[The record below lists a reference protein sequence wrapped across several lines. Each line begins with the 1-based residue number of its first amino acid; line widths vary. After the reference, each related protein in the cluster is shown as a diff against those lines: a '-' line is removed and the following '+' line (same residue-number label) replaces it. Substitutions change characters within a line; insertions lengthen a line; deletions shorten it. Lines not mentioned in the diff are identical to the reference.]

1 MSSLPLSYNIRNLI
15 VRWKVTLLAI
25 GGIAL
30 VVAVMLVLVAMSNGF
45 RMALRSTGSPE
56 NALVVQRG
64 AQSELNDAC
73 SRESANL
80 IMVDRRIAHDAQ
92 GRVLASPEI
101 MVVNNMQR
109 RQDGESVNVVVRGVT
124 LMAFEV
130 RNTVRIV
137 EGRAFTPGL
146 YELAV
151 GTKARKRYV
160 GLDVG
165 QSIRLQR
172 RSWTVVGVFEADG
185 SGFESEIW
193 GDLDVMAPAFNR
205 NNAFTSITLRLV
217 DHSPAAIK
225 AFDDDLRRNPAMQV
239 ELRPERE
246 FYEDQAGAVSRALM
260 GLAGFVAV
268 VMGIGAVFG
277 AMNTMYAAVAYRTR
291 EIGTLRALGFS
302 RVRIVTAFLAEST
315 FLAVVGGI
323 AGCLAA
329 LPANGITSSAGAANF
344 AEVAFAFR
352 ITSAALGVGILF
364 AVMMGILGGL
374 LPALKAARLPITSA
388 LRAG

>member
-15 VRWKVTLLAI
+15 VRWQVTLLAI

-30 VVAVMLVLVAMSNGF
+30 VVAVMLVLVAISNGF
-45 RMALRSTGSPE
+45 RMALRTTGSPE
-56 NALVVQRG
+56 NVMVVQRG

-80 IMVDRRIAHDAQ
+80 IMVDHRIARDAQ

-101 MVVNNMQR
+101 MVVNNMPR

-124 LMAFEV
+124 LMAFAV
-130 RNTVRIV
+130 RNSVRIV

-146 YELAV
+146 YELVV
-151 GTKARKRYV
+151 GTKARRRYV

-239 ELRPERE
+239 ELRSERE
-246 FYEDQAGAVSRALM
+246 FYEDQAGGVSRALL
-260 GLAGFVAV
+260 GLAGFVSV

-277 AMNTMYAAVAYRTR
+277 AMNTMYGIVSARTR

-302 RVRIVTAFLAEST
+302 RASILVAFVLEST
-315 FLAVVGGI
+315 FLALAGGLI
-323 AGCLAA
+323 GCLAA
-329 LPANGITSSAGAANF
+329 LPANGITSSAGGANF

-352 ITSAALGVGILF
+352 IAPAALVVGILF
-364 AVMMGILGGL
+364 AVTMGILGGL
-374 LPALKAARLPITSA
+374 LPAVKAARLPITSA

>member
-1 MSSLPLSYNIRNLI
+1 
-15 VRWKVTLLAI
+15 
-25 GGIAL
+25 
-30 VVAVMLVLVAMSNGF
+30 
-45 RMALRSTGSPE
+45 
-56 NALVVQRG
+56 
-64 AQSELNDAC
+64 
-73 SRESANL
+73 
-80 IMVDRRIAHDAQ
+80 MVDRRIAHDGQ

-101 MVVNNMQR
+101 MVVNNMPR

-124 LMAFEV
+124 AMAFAV
-130 RNTVRIV
+130 RSSVRIV

-146 YELAV
+146 YELVV
-151 GTKARKRYV
+151 GTKARRRYV

-239 ELRPERE
+239 ELRSERE
-246 FYEDQAGAVSRALM
+246 FYEDQAGGVSRALL
-260 GLAGFVAV
+260 GLAGFVSV

-277 AMNTMYAAVAYRTR
+277 AMNTMHGIVAARTR

-302 RVRIVTAFLAEST
+302 RASILAAFVLEST
-315 FLAVVGGI
+315 FIALAGGVI
-323 AGCLAA
+323 GCLAA
-329 LPANGITSSAGAANF
+329 LPANGITSSAGGANF

-352 ITSAALGVGILF
+352 IAPPALVVGILF
-364 AVMMGILGGL
+364 AVTMGILGGL
-374 LPALKAARLPITSA
+374 LPALKAARLPITAA